1 MSNGDEHPAPPVV
14 LRGDLQAVPQR
25 ATGPRQRADAVRN
38 RAQILSAAEL
48 LFTTHDPSTVTMEQI
63 ANAAGVGRATLYR
76 SFPDPPSVAT
86 ALLDEH
92 ERRLQGQMIYGP
104 PPLGPEA
111 PRRTPGRV
119 LHRLPG
125 PAPAASASRV
135 GRGNRARPLRHRRL
149 RVLAPPRAHPAHR
162 QRSPG
167 PRRARRHRPRPPG
180 PAALPPSA
188 QHPGHP
194 PRAHRPSPR
203 RVRPAPPG
211 GLGPAGGSCD
221 CVGVV
226 SLARSWDGEISRMR
240 SGSG

>member
-111 PRRTPGRV
+111 PPAE
-119 LHRLPG
+119 RLAAFYIAYLDLLQRHLPLALGAETG
-125 PAPAASASRV
+125 PARYVTGAYGFWRLHVRTLLIASGAPDPDALADIAL
-135 GRGNRARPLRHRRL
+135 GPLAPQLYHHQRNTLGIPHERIAQALAVFARRL
-149 RVLAPPRAHPAHR
+149 
-162 QRSPG
+162 
-167 PRRARRHRPRPPG
+167 
-180 PAALPPSA
+180 
-188 QHPGHP
+188 
-194 PRAHRPSPR
+194 
-203 RVRPAPPG
+203 
-211 GLGPAGGSCD
+211 LGA
-221 CVGVV
+221 
-226 SLARSWDGEISRMR
+226 
-240 SGSG
+240 